1 MISKENLAVLA
12 KVMVGYPKPADD
24 QLEALAKTKTWWPAF
39 ENAEDV
45 GVEFEWGAFGFRFRW
60 EGHKSEYTHH
70 FIDLLE
76 RVEEVINLDEY
87 RYPSRRKLREQGWR
101 CLTTD
106 FAAYMQKDEVIRPF
120 FVNAD
125 AAWNDLLRSMP

>member
-1 MISKENLAVLA
+1 MISKENLSVLKAVLA
-12 KVMVGYPKPADD
+12 GANQANVNDVVS
-24 QLEALAKTKTWWPAF
+24 LAKTKTWWPAF
-39 ENAEDV
+39 EEACDA
-45 GVEFEWGAFGFRFRW
+45 GVELECGPFGFRFRW
-60 EGHKSEYTHH
+60 EGHLSEFTHQ
-70 FIDLLE
+70 FIDTLE
-76 RVEEVINLDEY
+76 KAIEAINADEY